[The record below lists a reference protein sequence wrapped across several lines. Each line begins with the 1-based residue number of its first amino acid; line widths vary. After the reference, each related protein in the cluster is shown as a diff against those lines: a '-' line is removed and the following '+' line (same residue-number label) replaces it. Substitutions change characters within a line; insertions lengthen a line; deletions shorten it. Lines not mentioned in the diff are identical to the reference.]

1 MIIAECLL
9 IKNENQYLSEHL
21 QTNAR
26 AGIDFFYIYDNC
38 STEPVNKFLQ
48 RCLPGFVQRCK
59 VETIS
64 VGANLQL
71 YCYKKFL
78 HDHGAEVD
86 YVFFIDTDEVL
97 DGNIKAA
104 AARYNTAGAL
114 IFAPVLHGCNGHIND
129 NGGGMVARFRADVVR
144 QRDSWT
150 KCLVKP
156 GAVIRQ
162 DVHTTQLRPGFVPQY
177 LSAVSYPDAVLH
189 HYRFRSL
196 EEYIKKILRGSCDAR
211 ALFNLKSFFDDNKT
225 IAPDSPAVQNLLKKY
240 GVTLQTTQSKPQ

>member
-38 STEPVNKFLQ
+38 SIEPVKEFLQ
-48 RCLPGFVQRCK
+48 RCLPGFVPRCH

-64 VGANLQL
+64 GANLQL

-78 HDHGAEVD
+78 HDYGAEVD
-86 YVFFIDTDEVL
+86 YVFFIDTDEIL
-97 DGNIKAA
+97 EGNIKAA
-104 AARYNTAGAL
+104 AEKYSYAGAL
-114 IFAPVLHGCNGHIND
+114 IFAPVLHGCNGHIYD
-129 NGGGMVARFRADVVR
+129 NGGGMVARFRDDVIR
-144 QRDSWT
+144 RRDSWT

-177 LSAVSYPDAVLH
+177 LSALSFPDAVLH

-211 ALFNLKSFFDDNKT
+211 ALFNLKSFFDDNKS
-225 IAPDSPAVQNLLKKY
+225 IAPDSPDVQQLLKKY
-240 GVTLQTTQSKPQ
+240 GVTLQTTQNKPQ